1 MVQIVSR
8 AAAPAQRECGSCGMC
23 CKLFHIPAVEKP
35 AGKWCRHWA
44 AGAGCSIHPNRPA
57 QCREFFCLWM
67 TDISLADIWKPER
80 SRIVL
85 SIFPGNG
92 FLYAQVDAASPQAWR
107 KQPYFDDLR
116 RMAAALQELNRRVIV
131 FVGENATLVTPQGAT
146 PLGRMSPDDTFV
158 VEPAFGPDGPT
169 FRVSR
174 TQALDP

>member
-8 AAAPAQRECGSCGMC
+8 PASPERRECGSCGMC

-44 AGAGCSIHPNRPA
+44 AGAGCSIHPDRPE

-67 TDISLADIWKPER
+67 SDASVADVWKPER

-92 FLYAQVDAASPQAWR
+92 FLYAQVDPSSPQAWR

-116 RMAAALQELNRRVIV
+116 RMAAGLQDLNRRVIV

-146 PLGRMSPDDTFV
+146 PLGRMNPEERFV

-169 FRVSR
+169 FRVAR
-174 TQALDP
+174 THASGG